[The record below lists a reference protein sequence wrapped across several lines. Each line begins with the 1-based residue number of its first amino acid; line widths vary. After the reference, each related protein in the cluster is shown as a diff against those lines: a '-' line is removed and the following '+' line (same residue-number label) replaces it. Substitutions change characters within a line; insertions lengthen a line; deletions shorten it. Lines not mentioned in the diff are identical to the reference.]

1 MNMNLESVCWVS
13 MHAPGQRSPRLQL
26 ATIERPHTTPSSIPS
41 LPHFHTG
48 HSLRARSPSSS
59 DKSSGLR
66 SPWSTESPR
75 PSSIESPRASSID
88 SPRRNTRTQSGS
100 HSSRADSPLLV
111 EQGACGHRAELLAP
125 TWMSASFSSI
135 IKDISSAYGA
145 TGPMLRKLE
154 NERLLQDRMITSR
167 NHRKLQ
173 EKQEASL
180 RPLPNDTRVDA
191 RCTLRGYG
199 HAITAQSVPQATE
212 PDPEYL
218 SRLASPRQ
226 QYRANRGNF
235 VTPGPGSY
243 SPTLA
248 HKPSPPSISSIK
260 DREERLKPPED
271 GSPGPMYYPPCSGS
285 PCRFTHPDKIHSPT
299 RSPSHS
305 PTASRPTSRSSTR
318 SPRSATRSPSRPPS
332 RSPARPFTNVRQ
344 HSPVDEVPHAPRPI
358 HPNTDLNRSSGSAC
372 MGVDMGARAGSGIAP
387 GLAVAAEPEAA
398 EEAAET
404 EAAPEAE

>member
-1 MNMNLESVCWVS
+1 
-13 MHAPGQRSPRLQL
+13 MHVPQMRAPGQRSPRLQL

-41 LPHFHTG
+41 LPHFHTR
-48 HSLRARSPSSS
+48 HSMRAGSPSSS
-59 DKSSGLR
+59 DQSSGPR

-75 PSSIESPRASSID
+75 PSSIGSPRASSID
-88 SPRRNTRTQSGS
+88 LPRRNTRTQSSS

-111 EQGACGHRAELLAP
+111 EQGAGGLRAELLAP

-135 IKDISSAYGA
+135 IKDISSTYGA

-154 NERLLQDRMITSR
+154 NERRLQDRMITSR

-173 EKQEASL
+173 ERQEASL
-180 RPLPNDTRVDA
+180 RPKPNDTRVVDT
-191 RCTLRGYG
+191 RCNLPSYG
-199 HAITAQSVPQATE
+199 HAITAQSVPQASE

-260 DREERLKPPED
+260 DREKRVKPQEE
-271 GSPGPMYYPPCSGS
+271 GSPGPVYYAPCI
-285 PCRFTHPDKIHSPT
+285 FTHPDKIHSPL
-299 RSPSHS
+299 PSHS
-305 PTASRPTSRSSTR
+305 TASRPPSRSTR
-318 SPRSATRSPSRPPS
+318 SPRSPTRSPSRSPS

-344 HSPVDEVPHAPRPI
+344 HSSVDELPHVPRPI
-358 HPNTDLNRSSGSAC
+358 HPNTDLNGSSGSAC
-372 MGVDMGARAGSGIAP
+372 LDVDMGGRAGSGLAP
-387 GLAVAAEPEAA
+387 RACSGSGA
-398 EEAAET
+398 
-404 EAAPEAE
+404 

>member
-1 MNMNLESVCWVS
+1 
-13 MHAPGQRSPRLQL
+13 
-26 ATIERPHTTPSSIPS
+26 
-41 LPHFHTG
+41 
-48 HSLRARSPSSS
+48 
-59 DKSSGLR
+59 
-66 SPWSTESPR
+66 
-75 PSSIESPRASSID
+75 
-88 SPRRNTRTQSGS
+88 
-100 HSSRADSPLLV
+100 
-111 EQGACGHRAELLAP
+111 
-125 TWMSASFSSI
+125 
-135 IKDISSAYGA
+135 
-145 TGPMLRKLE
+145 MLRKLE

-167 NHRKLQ
+167 KHRKLQ

-180 RPLPNDTRVDA
+180 RLMPNDTRVDTRMPNDTRVDT
-191 RCTLRGYG
+191 RCNLRGYG
-199 HAITAQSVPQATE
+199 HATTAQSVPQATE

-260 DREERLKPPED
+260 DREKRVKPQED
-271 GSPGPMYYPPCSGS
+271 GSPGPVYYP

-305 PTASRPTSRSSTR
+305 PTASRPPSRSSTR
-318 SPRSATRSPSRPPS
+318 SPRPPTRSPSRSPS
-332 RSPARPFTNVRQ
+332 RSPARSFTNVRQ

-358 HPNTDLNRSSGSAC
+358 HPKTDLNRSSGSAC
-372 MGVDMGARAGSGIAP
+372 MGVDMGASAGSGIAP